1 MARNRGIHPQTM
13 PSTTPSARPPTYPMT
28 SNVTDE
34 TMSAPMTSAWAKNT
48 LNTASGAGTITVGA
62 MSSFVAHTSHAMNS
76 AHTSTTMS
84 VGPVENA
91 PRRRSAARRS
101 R

>member
-1 MARNRGIHPQTM
+1 
-13 PSTTPSARPPTYPMT
+13 MT
-28 SNVTDE
+28 SSVTDE

-48 LNTASGAGTITVGA
+48 LNTASGAGTMTVAA
-62 MSSFVAHTSHAMNS
+62 MSSFVAHTSHTMNS
-76 AHTSTTMS
+76 AHTS
-84 VGPVENA
+84 PVENA